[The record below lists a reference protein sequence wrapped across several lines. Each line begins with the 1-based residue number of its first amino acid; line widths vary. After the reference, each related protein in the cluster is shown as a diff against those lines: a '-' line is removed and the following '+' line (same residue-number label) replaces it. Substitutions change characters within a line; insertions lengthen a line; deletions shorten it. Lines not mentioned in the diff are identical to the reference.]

1 MANRTISENIN
12 QAISDFK
19 SIKQAIIDKGVEI
32 PEGTPTSEYGA
43 KIEGMTVGGLDTSR
57 ITNFSNFFE
66 STGYGT
72 GGGLCGWN
80 CRHNF
85 IPFNP
90 KYMSNNLKQ
99 YGLEEN
105 KESYELSQKQRIYE
119 RRIRNTKRKIS
130 TIKSSLNI
138 SSNEQLNKELNIKL
152 HRSERLLKKQNKNYN
167 EFCSSHSLI
176 PLKERLKVPINLK

>member
-1 MANRTISENIN
+1 MI
-12 QAISDFK
+12 FMV
-19 SIKQAIIDKGVEI
+19 DK
-32 PEGTPTSEYGA
+32 
-43 KIEGMTVGGLDTSR
+43 
-57 ITNFSNFFE
+57 SNFFE
-66 STGYGT
+66 NTGYGT

-105 KESYELSQKQRIYE
+105 KESYELSQKQRSYE

-130 TIKSSLNI
+130 TIKSSLNV

-167 EFCSSHSLI
+167 EFCSSNSLI